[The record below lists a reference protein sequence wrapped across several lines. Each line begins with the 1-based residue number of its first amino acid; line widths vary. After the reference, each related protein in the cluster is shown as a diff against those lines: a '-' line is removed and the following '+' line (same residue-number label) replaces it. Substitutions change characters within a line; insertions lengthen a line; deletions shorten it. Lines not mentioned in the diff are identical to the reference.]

1 MNQAI
6 LIGVLG
12 RDPEL
17 KMSKNNR
24 PYCKFSLATK
34 VPRENA
40 ESTTYWINCVA
51 FGKNAEK
58 VARAS
63 KGQTLFVTGVIQVQT
78 YEKNGEKRYD
88 TSINVEHVN
97 GSISISAAPQ
107 QEVQRDLPIL
117 TKTAQTQVTSFD
129 DDSIPF

>member
-6 LIGVLG
+6 LIGAMGKDPVLQ
-12 RDPEL
+12 
-17 KMSKNNR
+17 MSKNNK
-24 PYCKFSLATK
+24 PYCKFSLATR

-40 ESTTYWINCVA
+40 ESVTHWINCVA

-63 KGQTLFVTGVIQVQT
+63 KGQTLFVTGTIET
-78 YEKNGEKRYD
+78 SSAEKNGMKVYY
-88 TSINVEHVN
+88 TTVVVEHVN
-97 GSISISAAPQ
+97 GAISINAAPQ